1 MRSTT
6 AASAYRRGAL
16 TLLERRGALAL
27 LAVLVAGCAPGRPV
41 TRDECDRLLERYAE
55 QLARIERPRL
65 SSSEHQRLLGEVRA
79 GAAAHRP
86 FLACTGEVSR
96 EQMDCALGAFHPDEI
111 ERCLVP
117 MP

>member
-1 MRSTT
+1 M
-6 AASAYRRGAL
+6 
-16 TLLERRGALAL
+16 LLERREPLALLNRCGVLAL
-27 LAVLVAGCAPGRPV
+27 LAMLVAGCAPGRPV

-55 QLARIERPRL
+55 QLARIERPKL
-65 SSSEHQRLLGEVRA
+65 PSSEQQRLLGEVRA

-86 FLACTGEVSR
+86 FLACTAEVSR